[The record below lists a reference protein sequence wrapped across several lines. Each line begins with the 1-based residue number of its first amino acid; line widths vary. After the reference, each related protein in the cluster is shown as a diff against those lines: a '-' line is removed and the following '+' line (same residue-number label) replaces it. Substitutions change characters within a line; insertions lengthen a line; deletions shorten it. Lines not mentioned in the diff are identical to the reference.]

1 MHCIN
6 EKLISC
12 KGKSMKQLVV
22 DRNEMGAVAQE
33 LLALDARV
41 WTFTG
46 TLGAGKTTLVQE
58 MLALLGQTG
67 PVQSPTYT
75 YVTTYILPDNRVLY
89 HFDLYRLSSYNE
101 FIQAGFDEYLYD
113 ESSLCFIEWPEII
126 LPYLPEKTVQII
138 LEYLD
143 DGTRAI
149 SF

>member
-1 MHCIN
+1 M
-6 EKLISC
+6 
-12 KGKSMKQLVV
+12 SMKRLVV
-22 DRNEMGAVAQE
+22 DRHEMAHVAQK

-58 MLALLGQTG
+58 MLALLGQNG

-75 YVTTYILPDNRVLY
+75 YVTTYLLPNNKVLY

-101 FIQAGFDEYLYD
+101 FIQAGFDEYLYE

-126 LPYLPEKTVQII
+126 TPYLPEKTAQVT

>member
-1 MHCIN
+1 MNH
-6 EKLISC
+6 
-12 KGKSMKQLVV
+12 LVV
-22 DRNEMGAVAQE
+22 DRHEMAHVAQK

-58 MLALLGQTG
+58 MLALLGQNG
-67 PVQSPTYT
+67 PAQSPTYT
-75 YVTTYILPDNRVLY
+75 YVTTYLLPNNKVLY
-89 HFDLYRLSSYNE
+89 HFDLYRLSSYNQ

-126 LPYLPEKTVQII
+126 FLYLPEKTVQVT